1 MKGMAT
7 PSILA
12 LEIPWTEEPG
22 QLQSMGLERV
32 GHNLATEQQFLLL
45 GFIMDSIFS
54 KKWELREKGACRY
67 MKSEVT
73 RGYLK

>member
-1 MKGMAT
+1 MAT

-32 GHNLATEQQFLLL
+32 GHNLATEQQQFLLL

-54 KKWELREKGACRY
+54 KGFIKNQRRLVRNGD
-67 MKSEVT
+67 T
-73 RGYLK
+73 

>member
-1 MKGMAT
+1 MAT

-54 KKWELREKGACRY
+54 NGFIKNQRRLVRNGD
-67 MKSEVT
+67 T
-73 RGYLK
+73 